1 MIILN
6 TYGWDVVHVGTID
19 FMNKQLKKY
28 MNDNKITFTYV
39 DENTSV
45 TLTFD
50 NWEIVPGGA
59 SKLLRVKTLV
69 KEGELIFMGN
79 STKIDDI
86 CPVLELQLGFF
97 QQSNTQ
103 KLAFNFLVKGE
114 REGDQREGAV
124 TVIDPDINKVF
135 SPGNMVYTF
144 LKLTLADMFINNKG
158 RVSHIFA
165 ELNGSTS
172 ISWMKPEK
180 YKYSYYSPTNNPEK
194 GFLVIFSVVTNR
206 DISTLPESIDG
217 AILDNNHDSFLVL
230 SEKLFLEHIVMP
242 ELPNSFGHGA
252 TINHF
257 RFESTSPTTGVI
269 KNTRDLGAAPVRSG
283 LIDYYPVF
291 TNLNIKVEGNKLHMK
306 ASGKCDVTG
315 LPGGYISFDV
325 EAKYSFS
332 YDRNN
337 KRIQFNLDSTPKV
350 HTEQHI
356 PAWVWV
362 TGLVWIGIIY
372 GMVSALESSLATAL
386 RINLNTNIGKLK
398 ADVVRWS
405 GMDQEEITDCVLDV
419 AFCIKGTSEEL
430 QKAHVFEKWTE
441 GNGWVRGA
449 TFSRFPGTKVR
460 YQWKINDYFQEIIQS
475 PPTGSD
481 GKRTVPCLETPGN
494 NLELYAV
501 DEKNDNLK
509 VKVAEYKSL
518 LTGHE
523 FGSWNIVNFNHTQ
536 YVNGLYF
543 NKVPSRKVRYQL
555 SIDRVETAIKDAYPL
570 DSQGRRYVNF
580 LDFNAGRGI
589 PIGSRVQV
597 LAVDDQYDNLRFQV
611 ALRN

>member
-1 MIILN
+1 MVILD
-6 TYGWDVVHVGTID
+6 THGWDVVYVGTRD
-19 FMNKQLKKY
+19 LMNKQLRKY

-79 STKIDDI
+79 STKLDGI
-86 CPVLELQLGFF
+86 CPLLELQLGFF
-97 QQSNTQ
+97 QQSNMQ

-114 REGDQREGAV
+114 REGDQRAGAV
-124 TVIDPDINKVF
+124 TVINPDINQVF
-135 SPGNMVYTF
+135 SQGSMVYTF
-144 LKLTLADMFINNKG
+144 LNLTLADMFINNKD

-165 ELNGSTS
+165 ELNVSS
-172 ISWMKPEK
+172 NISWMQPEK
-180 YKYSYYSPTNNPEK
+180 YKYSYYSPTNNQEK

-206 DISTLPESIDG
+206 DISNLNELIDG
-217 AILDNNHDSFLVL
+217 AILDNNHETFLVL

-242 ELPNSFGHGA
+242 ELPNSFGNGA

-257 RFESTSPTTGVI
+257 RFESTSPTSGVI
-269 KNTRDLGAAPVRSG
+269 KNNRNISCDTIKSG
-283 LIDYYPVF
+283 LIYYYPVM
-291 TNLNIKVEGNKLHMK
+291 TSLHLKIESNKLHMK
-306 ASGKCDVTG
+306 ASGNCKIEG
-315 LPGGYISFDV
+315 LPDSYINFNY
-325 EAKYSFS
+325 EAKSTFYYS
-332 YDRNN
+332 RNN
-337 KRIQFNLDSTPKV
+337 KKIEFRMENTPKV
-350 HTEQHI
+350 DTDLDI
-356 PAWVWV
+356 PVWM
-362 TGLVWIGIIY
+362 WINPIAMGIIY
-372 GMVSALESSLATAL
+372 GVASALASSIVNNL
-386 RINLNTNIGKLK
+386 RINTNTYIGNLSSN
-398 ADVVRWS
+398 VVRWS
-405 GMDQEEITDCVLDV
+405 GMDEEEITDCVLDV
-419 AFCIKGTSEEL
+419 AFCIKGTTEEL

-449 TFSRFPGTKVR
+449 TFSRFPETKVR
-460 YQWKINDYFQEIIQS
+460 YQWKINDYFREIIQS

-536 YVNGLYF
+536 YVDGLYF

-570 DSQGRRYVNF
+570 DFQGRRYVNF